1 MLSTILK
8 KSKSNYY
15 IHCFRSHWNNIKNV
29 WTVFKSF
36 LSIENIP
43 VDNPKSAYIDG
54 TTISNPMAISNVFN
68 NDFSSIA
75 NKTNLI
81 ISCLD
86 KHFLIFFKI
95 DLMSPFLRIHWRLI
109 FANVLSCSSSL
120 SRLFYLFKFTPVF
133 IYLMFLMDVL

>member
-15 IHCFRSHWNNIKNV
+15 IHYFGSHWNNIKNV

-75 NKTNLI
+75 NKTNLT

-95 DLMSPFLRIHWRLI
+95 DLMSPFLRIH
-109 FANVLSCSSSL
+109 
-120 SRLFYLFKFTPVF
+120 
-133 IYLMFLMDVL
+133 